1 MRPMPNRSS
10 LKLAVVVVALILA
23 GGAQAREKAGITLP
37 DTLTIDGKALTLN
50 GLGLRTKVMFKVYV
64 AGLYLEKAT
73 DDPATV
79 IGSDQVKR
87 VEMVMLRNL
96 GRGKITDAIENG
108 FEKNSKDKLPSL
120 KARLESFS
128 QAIEDLKTGDKLT
141 ITYQPGK
148 GTKVQSQSGKNI
160 VIDGKDFADA
170 LFAVWFGK
178 EPADADLKTGMLGK

>member
-79 IGSDQVKR
+79 IASDQVKR

>member
-1 MRPMPNRSS
+1 MRAMPNRTHMI
-10 LKLAVVVVALILA
+10 ALVSAAILSV
-23 GGAQAREKAGITLP
+23 GGVAQAREKAGVTLP
-37 DTLTIDGKALTLN
+37 DTVTVDGKALTLN

-64 AGLYLEKAT
+64 AGLYLEKST
-73 DDPATV
+73 DDAGTV
-79 IGSDQVKR
+79 ISSDQVKR

-96 GRGKITDAIENG
+96 GRGKITDAIETG

-120 KARLESFS
+120 KARLENFS
-128 QAIEDLKTGDKLT
+128 SAIEDLKTGDKLT

-160 VIDGKDFADA
+160 VVDGKDFADA

-178 EPADADLKTGMLGK
+178 EPADTDLKTGMLGK